1 MYDDDIAFPS
11 PGYTAPKAPLRDMI
25 RDKQQTYGSVMRRE
39 RLLHCRKSISF
50 PFCAYRVLA
59 PFPPSLEN
67 SIFVYRWGHATELF
81 YHTLALIIRSLQ
93 IRRKKKNKIDR
104 LRVGLHQFQES
115 FFSVPLFGSASANGK
130 GSFSIGTYQPTFQP
144 LLPHARRLWSFFY
157 NFSFLYF
164 WG

>member
-25 RDKQQTYGSVMRRE
+25 RDKQQTYGSVVRRE

-81 YHTLALIIRSLQ
+81 YHNLALIIRSLQ
-93 IRRKKKNKIDR
+93 IRRKEKIKIDR
-104 LRVGLHQFQES
+104 LRVGLHQFQGNLFQSLCLVVQARMGRALSLLELTS
-115 FFSVPLFGSASANGK
+115 QHFSPFFPMLVDFEVFFIFFFS
-130 GSFSIGTYQPTFQP
+130 YTF
-144 LLPHARRLWSFFY
+144 
-157 NFSFLYF
+157 
-164 WG
+164 